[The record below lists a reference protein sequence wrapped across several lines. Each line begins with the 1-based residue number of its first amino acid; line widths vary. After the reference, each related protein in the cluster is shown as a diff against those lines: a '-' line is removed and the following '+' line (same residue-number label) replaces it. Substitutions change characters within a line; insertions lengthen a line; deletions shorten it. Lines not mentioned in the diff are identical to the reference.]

1 MKTFKDYFFSQN
13 NDTVKTFA
21 NQKILIVKRTGTLK
35 NYTKFNNDSLAQM
48 LWELTPSEFTVLV
61 YLLTKIPNT
70 EYALSPKDLSSRMN
84 LAAKTISDR
93 IIPSLIKKNYIT
105 NIKGNRYLV
114 TDVPC
119 KNLKEI
125 LL

>member
-1 MKTFKDYFFSQN
+1 
-13 NDTVKTFA
+13 
-21 NQKILIVKRTGTLK
+21 
-35 NYTKFNNDSLAQM
+35 M

-61 YLLTKIPNT
+61 YLLAKIPNT
-70 EYALSPKDLSSRMN
+70 EYALSPKDISSHLN
-84 LAAKTISDR
+84 LAKKTISDR

-105 NIKGNRYLV
+105 QIKGNRYLV

-125 LL
+125 LHR